1 MTSLLHVLN
10 GDAVLEPLRAAGIPG
25 EFTVWADVLHQG
37 PLPAGLEGEL
47 LRELRAAHLAES
59 FGLDR
64 GDVLTRLRTWDAELD
79 RWSAFDEVVFWL
91 EHDLFDQLLLIRH
104 LDWMHRIGA
113 PAGRFSLIC
122 IGSHPA
128 VPDFHGLGQLS
139 PGQLAALLPSRR
151 ALTPVDVA
159 DGTRAW
165 ALVRADD
172 PVALAGWLDAG
183 GGRRLEFLPGAL
195 RRLLEEQP
203 GPDGLSR
210 SERQILR
217 ALAPGPATFDEIF
230 RATQTMEER
239 VFMGDASLRWLL
251 DGLGRRREPL
261 VESAGDRVRL
271 SSAGAR
277 VLGL

>member
-1 MTSLLHVLN
+1 MTSMLHVLN

-37 PLPAGLEGEL
+37 PLPAGLEGEP
-47 LRELRAAHLAES
+47 LREVRAAHLAES

-64 GDVLTRLRTWDAELD
+64 GDVLARLRTWDAGLD
-79 RWSAFDEVVFWL
+79 RWTGFDEVVFWF

-104 LDWMHRIGA
+104 LDWLHRIGA
-113 PAGRFSLIC
+113 PPGRFSLIC

-128 VPDFHGLGQLS
+128 VPDFHGLGQLT
-139 PGQLAALLPSRR
+139 PRQLAALLPSRR
-151 ALTPVDVA
+151 AITPADVA
-159 DGTRAW
+159 EGTRAW

-172 PVALAGWLDAG
+172 PVALAAWLDAG

-195 RRLLEEQP
+195 RRLLEERP

-217 ALAPGPATFDEIF
+217 ALEPGPATFDEIF

-251 DGLGRRREPL
+251 DGLARRREPL
-261 VESAGDRVRL
+261 VEPAGDRFRL

-277 VLGL
+277 VLGR